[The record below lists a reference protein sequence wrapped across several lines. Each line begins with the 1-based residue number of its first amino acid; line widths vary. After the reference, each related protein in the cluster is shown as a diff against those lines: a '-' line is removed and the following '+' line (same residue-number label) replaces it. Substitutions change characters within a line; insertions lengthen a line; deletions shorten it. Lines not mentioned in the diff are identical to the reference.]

1 MKDERERATVN
12 KSALFK
18 TKLAPLDVK
27 NDSVNKS
34 VISNDELV
42 KLSVERSI
50 QAPLFMQSEVPT
62 RDITNPARYKSSV
75 MKVKIPVSHEKFKAS
90 IAQNPSELVE
100 MPTEDTKSYYKN
112 KPLHEFDC

>member
-1 MKDERERATVN
+1 MIRDERERTNVN

-18 TKLAPLDVK
+18 TKLAPLDIQH
-27 NDSVNKS
+27 DSVNKS

-50 QAPLFMQSEVPT
+50 QAPLFMQNEVPT

-90 IAQNPSELVE
+90 IAQNPSDLVE
-100 MPTEDTKSYYKN
+100 ISTLETKS
-112 KPLHEFDC
+112 